1 MPNETN
7 DLPPPVN
14 HVFVDF
20 ENVHEIDHA
29 IIGNKTVH
37 FTLLLGSRQT
47 KLDVALVEKLL
58 RHAAAVELVR
68 LTSAGKNALDFTL
81 SYYVGRAVVADP
93 TGYFHIIS
101 KDAGFDPL
109 IEHLRSRHIK
119 ARRHDGFSTLTFA
132 AATKPAAA
140 PPTAVVSA
148 GKPPAKPVV
157 SKPSP
162 PVPGVKPPPKPKVQS
177 SHWGEL
183 EARVLKH
190 LRQPATNRPGSK
202 KRLVSF
208 LIAYLGNKIT
218 SEEALQIIELLEQAG
233 HLVIDDKGKVTYH
246 LEHQ

>member
-1 MPNETN
+1 MLNETN

-20 ENVHEIDHA
+20 ENIQEIDLA
-29 IIGNKTVH
+29 VIGNKTVH

-58 RHAAAVELVR
+58 HHAATVELVR
-68 LTSAGKNALDFTL
+68 LASAGKNALDFTL

-109 IEHLRSRHIK
+109 IEHLRSKHIR
-119 ARRHDGFSTLTFA
+119 ARRHEDFTRLTFSA
-132 AATKPAAA
+132 AAKPPAAHA
-140 PPTAVVSA
+140 PVATPVA
-148 GKPPAKPVV
+148 KPPAKPK
-157 SKPSP
+157 S
-162 PVPGVKPPPKPKVQS
+162 QAADL
-177 SHWGEL
+177 EAM
-183 EARVLKH
+183 EARVLEH
-190 LRQPATNRPGSK
+190 LRKPTTQRPGTK
-202 KRLVSF
+202 KKLVSF
-208 LIAYLGNKIT
+208 LIAHLGNKNT
-218 SEEALQIIELLEQAG
+218 EAEALRLIELLVQAG